1 MSSKQ
6 SKKLR
11 RAINKEKIKIVN
23 SHYGFVMFQLEKKV
37 NKFKNI
43 IYALVGVIGVLI
55 AYITVI

>member
-1 MSSKQ
+1 MSGKQ

-23 SHYGFVMFQLEKKV
+23 SHYGFVMFQLEEKV

-43 IYALVGVIGVLI
+43 IYALVSIICVLI
-55 AYITVI
+55 TYIIIK